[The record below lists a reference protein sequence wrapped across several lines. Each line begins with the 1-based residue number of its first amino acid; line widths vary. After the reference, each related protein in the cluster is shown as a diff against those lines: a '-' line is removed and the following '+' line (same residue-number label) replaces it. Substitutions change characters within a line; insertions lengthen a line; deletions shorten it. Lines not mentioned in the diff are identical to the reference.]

1 MRTNLLHLWSTNVV
15 RQFNGEITTNNAE
28 TKKKKISTCRRM
40 HLDLFLTPYT
50 TINSK
55 WIKIM
60 HITQSVSF
68 PSWWPMTFIFDLTFL
83 LHCFKT
89 FNTFVLKGLWSH
101 NKHSVTKYNF
111 LPSNYISFVV
121 FTREKNLLFY
131 RFQQLKM
138 QLSSWIMNVQ
148 PLLTKPKFFY
158 SNWKMNKII

>member
-1 MRTNLLHLWSTNVV
+1 MLRP
-15 RQFNGEITTNNAE
+15 
-28 TKKKKISTCRRM
+28 KKKKKKRYPHVEECIWISSSHHTQRLTQNGSRSCIS
-40 HLDLFLTPYT
+40 HKVYPFQVGDLWL
-50 TINSK
+50 
-55 WIKIM
+55 
-60 HITQSVSF
+60 
-68 PSWWPMTFIFDLTFL
+68 IFDLTFL

>member
-1 MRTNLLHLWSTNVV
+1 MRTSLLHLWSTKVL
-15 RQFNGEITTNNAE
+15 RQFNGERTTNNAE
-28 TKKKKISTCRRM
+28 TKKKKRISTCRRM

-60 HITQSVSF
+60 HITQSVSS
-68 PSWWPMTFIFDLTFL
+68 PSWWPMTFIFDLLTFL

-89 FNTFVLKGLWSH
+89 FNTFVLKGSWSH

-121 FTREKNLLFY
+121 FTR
-131 RFQQLKM
+131 
-138 QLSSWIMNVQ
+138 
-148 PLLTKPKFFY
+148 
-158 SNWKMNKII
+158 NKISCFTDFNNSKCNYLEGNGTPLQYSCLENPMDRGAW